1 MRIRKKILH
10 LVYSFCLVL
19 CPITRSI
26 YAEGSI
32 RLFGLH
38 GSENEVLLEEKNNS
52 FQDDGLVV
60 TMDKLRRIN
69 LCFIPEGQENT
80 WYAPMVFYKRYKH
93 LSQVY
98 KKCSILRLK
107 DFCNEFSG
115 IIDCPKVSSTGELLV
130 SSQGKEASTIFAM
143 IKSPVEEV
151 DEEEGEGRDEGKES
165 DEGKKSKEE
174 EGKEGKEEGKDEGK
188 EKEEKE
194 KKERFELFTG
204 CVYELGKKSSLR
216 VRCLHSNK
224 AKKFPLKIVAKVD
237 GRTNDFLYHF
247 NHELI
252 IYSRMASSTYG
263 ASKSKLH
270 PSIYSVFLQPNRKM
284 ISRNVL
290 LMEFIDGPAISSII
304 SELIDYPNLLNYLK
318 NRVNAILE
326 ESIRI
331 YDSKFPSLRSDEKI
345 NVESK
350 ARLLENSINIWIN
363 NYTDKTIIFSVN
375 LYRRLLYLLDLFHR
389 GGTSFYPEE
398 LEDFSRGKWKRF
410 RSFRIHCDFHQGN
423 ILVNISKQ
431 FKTENNV
438 YNLTYKD
445 ILDID
450 FYKDLKII
458 DLEDAVELKESD
470 FPVPIDKLVGTHPC
484 PVYLTDAEGFSA
496 RLLSNIILISNT
508 LSQTLNTLQDFF
520 LKETKN
526 LIFGNNIVSDWITSS
541 NPDRIS
547 EFSDYSF
554 KLKDSILKKLKIHS
568 DNWDRYVDLIT
579 NDEVLKPCTSYYHL
593 KYGRKLPPKS
603 QLPCS
608 WLSNILFSKKVCHYL
623 HLSHADSDP
632 SLLKSEDSVIEAE
645 LRELFR
651 VSNLTKCHIEENEA
665 LNISINNVSSTIQEF
680 LPVVTKINETYWGE
694 WSALFN
700 NQTFDRKFTN
710 INKNFDNTNNE
721 IGITVNSNSKKIS
734 DHNSLPCSN
743 HLSVINSKS
752 NMSRNGNKDKI
763 LKYDKNKLIFGS
775 IDVPKEKN
783 PSNVLDWVEVN
794 QLVVTENEENNKNLI
809 GKNHSKSEMI
819 LQNDTFSKEFDKIL
833 IDLMGLAALQRI
845 ISFCLKFSSEI
856 DCDNVSSSKIIRDG
870 PISSYIVRTIQNN
883 NSTQLKNSS
892 SDFIQFLD
900 PCVLYSNET
909 NLSNLETQN
918 SMGWLCSKQTQ
929 DESLTNETV
938 FKIIVDGRLFL
949 NMNMTFVNQSNNTF
963 AFNDVLWYFGINDTS
978 KYTYKFN
985 NEAVSMIEKHKKDAL
1000 EFWKLESKIR
1010 NMDNIILNPEIDLKD
1025 DISLKTVPVL
1035 PKMFI
1040 FHSKL
1045 NTRKVHARVIS
1056 TLEKEELFVTDKNLY
1071 FLPLSEKRSDLSKQ
1085 ISSIVQTGLLSEN
1098 VFFMINPSNHRV
1110 SNLVSKVT
1118 NFQNEVF
1125 SMVWISYPTLVLSII
1140 ESILRS
1146 HSYQILIS
1154 YRALE
1159 FLQRFRF
1166 KRDYDISII
1175 RTPKNTYSANI
1186 QMKNDSKPV
1195 ICNFSLEKIIIQ
1207 PYGNNEILKIL
1218 GELNKFTLY
1227 NTSGAKFMKISQVL
1241 SDFCSSEKLK
1251 NKSDIQSLIKDLVI
1265 PSLDPLFTLNN
1276 AVDTLSKIKYNSS
1289 IEVRRSNWF
1298 VKHVCSFI
1306 SQKLNEINKSNISNE
1321 ALPTLIQSLNFIIQ
1335 LKNKIFLNSEFSKCI
1350 NIDSNNNSNIEFNNN
1365 CTVGEYIS
1373 ISEMISSELLDLFI
1387 KERNIFKN
1395 LTSVNL
1401 AQELISYTND
1411 HLQIPPPS
1419 QDPPFGGLGHLYKK
1433 DYNES
1438 YTGSENPNTNSTILY
1453 NRNKTIAFDVKWPI
1467 IANISDLISSEKNLT
1482 KF

>member
-1 MRIRKKILH
+1 MRIRKRILH

-26 YAEGSI
+26 YGEGS
-32 RLFGLH
+32 RRVFGLH
-38 GSENEVLLEEKNNS
+38 GRENEVLLEERN
-52 FQDDGLVV
+52 DGLTV
-60 TMDKLRRIN
+60 TMDKLRRVS

-107 DFCNEFSG
+107 DFCEEFSG
-115 IIDCPKVSSTGELLV
+115 IIDCPKVSSSGELLV
-130 SSQGKEASTIFAM
+130 SSQGKEASTIFGM
-143 IKSPVEEV
+143 IKGPVG
-151 DEEEGEGRDEGKES
+151 EEGD
-165 DEGKKSKEE
+165 
-174 EGKEGKEEGKDEGK
+174 GKEG
-188 EKEEKE
+188 
-194 KKERFELFTG
+194 FELFSG

-224 AKKFPLKIVAKVD
+224 VKKFPLKVVAKVD

-263 ASKSKLH
+263 ASRSKLH
-270 PSIYSVFLQPNRKM
+270 PSIYSIFLQPNRKM

-363 NYTDKTIIFSVN
+363 NYTDKTIVFSVN
-375 LYRRLLYLLDLFHR
+375 LYRRLIYLLDLFHR

-431 FKTENNV
+431 FKTENNNV

-445 ILDID
+445 IIDID

-470 FPVPIDKLVGTHPC
+470 FPVPIDKLIGTHPC

-508 LSQTLNTLQDFF
+508 LSQSLNTLQDFF
-520 LKETKN
+520 LKESKN
-526 LIFGNNIVSDWITSS
+526 LVFGNNIVSDWITGS

-547 EFSDYSF
+547 EFNDYSF

-632 SLLKSEDSVIEAE
+632 SLLKSEDKVIEAE

-680 LPVVTKINETYWGE
+680 LPVVTKINRTYWGE

-710 INKNFDNTNNE
+710 IIKNSDNTNNE
-721 IGITVNSNSKKIS
+721 IGIIVNSNSKKVS

-752 NMSRNGNKDKI
+752 NMSRNGNKGNI
-763 LKYDKNKLIFGS
+763 LKYDKDKLVFGS

-794 QLVVTENEENNKNLI
+794 QLVTTGDNKSLF
-809 GKNHSKSEMI
+809 GKNDSKSETM

-856 DCDNVSSSKIIRDG
+856 DCDNVSSSKITRDG
-870 PISSYIVRTIQNN
+870 PISSYIVRTIENKSSKQ
-883 NSTQLKNSS
+883 SKNSS

-900 PCVLYSNET
+900 PCILYSNET
-909 NLSNLETQN
+909 SLSNLETQN
-918 SMGWLCSKQTQ
+918 SMGWLCPKQTQ
-929 DESLTNETV
+929 DKSLNNETV

-949 NMNMTFVNQSNNTF
+949 NVNMTFVNQSKNNF
-963 AFNDVLWYFGINDTS
+963 AFNDVLWYFGINNTS

-1025 DISLKTVPVL
+1025 DIDSKAVQVL
-1035 PKMFI
+1035 PNLFI

-1045 NTRKVHARVIS
+1045 NTRKVQTKVIS
-1056 TLEKEELFVTDKNLY
+1056 TLEKELFVIDKNLY

-1098 VFFMINPSNHRV
+1098 VFFMMNPSNHRV

-1125 SMVWISYPTLVLSII
+1125 SMVWISYSTLVLSII

-1159 FLQRFRF
+1159 LLQRFRYN
-1166 KRDYDISII
+1166 RDYDISII

-1186 QMKNDSKPV
+1186 QIKSDSKPV
-1195 ICNFSLEKIIIQ
+1195 ICNFSLDKIIIQ
-1207 PYGNNEILKIL
+1207 PYGSSEILKIL
-1218 GELNKFTLY
+1218 GEVNKFTLY
-1227 NTSGAKFMKISQVL
+1227 NTSGTKFMKITQAI
-1241 SDFCSSEKLK
+1241 SDLCSGEKLK
-1251 NKSDIQSLIKDLVI
+1251 NRSDVQSLIKDLVI
-1265 PSLDPLFTLNN
+1265 PSLDPLSTLNN

-1306 SQKLNEINKSNISNE
+1306 YQKLIDINKSNIPNE
-1321 ALPTLIQSLNFIIQ
+1321 ALPILIQSLNLIIQ
-1335 LKNKIFLNSEFSKCI
+1335 LKNKIFSNSEFSKCI
-1350 NIDSNNNSNIEFNNN
+1350 NIDSNNNSNIEFNND

-1373 ISEMISSELLDLFI
+1373 ISEVISSELFDLFI
-1387 KERNIFKN
+1387 EERNIFKN
-1395 LTSVNL
+1395 LTSVSL
-1401 AQELISYTND
+1401 AQELISYVND

-1438 YTGSENPNTNSTILY
+1438 YTGSENPHSNSTILY
-1453 NRNKTIAFDVKWPI
+1453 SRNKTIAFDVNWPI
-1467 IANISDLISSEKNLT
+1467 IANISDLIISENNLT